1 MSTLSEQ
8 AVSIP
13 GTGTYH
19 LDPSQS
25 TITFATRH
33 LFGLGKV
40 TGTISLTD
48 GELVVSEPVTSS
60 TVSAR
65 AAAGSFATGNSQRDK
80 QVKSKMLLDAD
91 NHPDISFRS
100 TQLIHNDQGWTLR
113 GRLTVRG
120 ESAPVDFA
128 ITQSRISGRGVSI
141 RATARV
147 DRYAH
152 GITKGKGMAAR
163 HLDIELRAEFLSA

>member
-8 AVSIP
+8 AISIP
-13 GTGTYH
+13 GTGTYT

-25 TITFATRH
+25 TM
-33 LFGLGKV
+33 
-40 TGTISLTD
+40 
-48 GELVVSEPVTSS
+48 
-60 TVSAR
+60 
-65 AAAGSFATGNSQRDK
+65 
-80 QVKSKMLLDAD
+80 MLLDAD

-100 TQLIHNDQGWTLR
+100 TELIHHDQGWTLR

-120 ESAPVDFA
+120 ENAPVDFA

-141 RATARV
+141 PATARV

-163 HLDIELRAEFLSA
+163 HLDIELRAEFRPA